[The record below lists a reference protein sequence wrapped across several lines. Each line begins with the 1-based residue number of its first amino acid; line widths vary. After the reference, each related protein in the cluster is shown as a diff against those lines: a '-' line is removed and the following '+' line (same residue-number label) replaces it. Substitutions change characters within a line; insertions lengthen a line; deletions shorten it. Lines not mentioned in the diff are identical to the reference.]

1 MLSAVTVDGRYLQ
14 QQQQEEDGDQDAP
27 HFIFFHTA
35 WSQLS
40 RRVAPAW
47 EQLADKWNTPGAQE
61 RKFCKVLV

>member
-14 QQQQEEDGDQDAP
+14 QQEEEEEDGDAP

-47 EQLADKWNTPGAQE
+47 EQLADKWNTPGAKA
-61 RKFCKVLV
+61 RKSFEK